1 MACWMLI
8 CTTTAWLFRPRQ
20 RLTPTALAR
29 ALSCSRPA
37 RSPWGAL
44 RTNWGRYGNE
54 TQHQVTLTQP
64 FYMQQTEVTQAQWET
79 VMGSN
84 PTYFSWRDCP
94 TCPVETVSWYDV
106 QDFITALNSRG
117 EGTYSLPTEAQWEYA
132 ARAGST
138 TAFANGDIT
147 DINYPDPNL
156 DAIGWYRG
164 NNFDLSVTKPVA
176 QKLPNAWGLYDMSG
190 NVEEWV
196 QDLYGSYPTTAV
208 TDPTGPETGFYRV
221 LRGGSWYNYA
231 RDCRSAYRDLDAP
244 DVRYRSFGFRLLMQP

>member
-147 DINYPDPNL
+147 DIDYDDPNL
-156 DAIGWYRG
+156 DAIGWYCG
-164 NNFDLSVTKPVA
+164 NNDPSVTKPVA